1 MTKVVVIGGGFGGLS
16 AAIELANK
24 GFEVDLL
31 DPESELGGK
40 VARIE
45 DNYGNSFD
53 CGPTVITLK
62 DVFSNLFTKSDENID
77 EYVKFNKLDVIAR
90 HAWSSDE
97 TLDLFSDPQKS
108 FEAVA
113 KFAGIAEA
121 KNFREFSTLA
131 HELFT
136 VLEKTYMK
144 CQKPRMLKM
153 INAIGLRGSKCLLQA
168 GAFNSLWEKLERT
181 FQDERLRQLFGRYAT
196 YCGSSPWEAPSTL
209 MLIWDV
215 EMQGVWSV
223 EGGVINLARAL
234 KKLAIKKG
242 VNIYK
247 NLCEE
252 ILSYNG
258 GITGVRLDNGDH
270 ILTDKIIFN
279 GDFNDLDNY
288 LINKRIRNKRVANY
302 SRKNR
307 SLSAITWMMKNK
319 TAGFELCRHNI
330 FFNSPYREEFSDIFK
345 KGKIPSNPTVYVCA
359 QDRLNNGSLVS
370 GKEERLFLLIN
381 APPNGDFAKISKTEM
396 KTCQASVFSLLK
408 KCGLEIDAP
417 QKVPVSMTPQTFYQR
432 FPGSGGALY
441 GRPTHGWLSPFTRP
455 SSRSK
460 ISGLYLSGG
469 TVHPGPGLP
478 MATISGQLAAEAL
491 MEDLG
496 LINQ

>member
-45 DNYGNSFD
+45 DSEGISYD
-53 CGPTVITLK
+53 CGPTVVTLK
-62 DVFSNLFTKSDENID
+62 DVFSNLFSKSGENID
-77 EYVKFNKLDVIAR
+77 EYVKFSKLDIIAR

-97 TLDLFSDPQKS
+97 TLDLFADPQRS
-108 FEAVA
+108 YEAVA
-113 KFAGIAEA
+113 KFAGVNEA
-121 KNFREFSTLA
+121 KNFHEFSTLA
-131 HELFT
+131 HELFM

-144 CQKPRMLKM
+144 CQKPGMLKM

-242 VNIYK
+242 VKIYK

-258 GITGVRLDNGDH
+258 EITGVRLDNGDH

-319 TAGFELCRHNI
+319 TTGFELCRHNI
-330 FFNSPYREEFSDIFK
+330 FFNSPYRKEFSDIFK
-345 KGKIPSNPTVYVCA
+345 RGKIPSDPTVYVCA
-359 QDRLNNGSLVS
+359 QDRLNDSSRVS

-417 QKVPVSMTPQTFYQR
+417 QKVPVSMTPQKFYRR